1 MSVTTN
7 LHALS
12 FDQAALTFIMK
23 ETQNL
28 QRAVYNGHLTDSKDV
43 LDYLMERDQIMPRL
57 NDRVLN
63 TDKAVYVDFGGA
75 VGEGDGLPGLD
86 AFAVSS
92 SSSKAAT
99 LAQNLKYLTLKD
111 DPKLNVLSGWVVGD
125 LETGLGRS
133 LLKAAVEHV
142 KSSPNMRVAVVHNTD
157 KPGLISRIIQAA
169 METQSNQVGNSLLK
183 HVFEEMFLVLAS
195 RPSSSFNI
203 ASA

>member
-1 MSVTTN
+1 MCVTTY
-7 LHALS
+7 LHAFS

-63 TDKAVYVDFGGA
+63 TDKAAYVDFGGA
-75 VGEGDGLPGLD
+75 VEGDGLPGLD

-111 DPKLNVLSGWVVGD
+111 DPKLNVLSGWVVAD
-125 LETGLGRS
+125 LETSLGRS

-157 KPGLISRIIQAA
+157 EPGLISRIVQAA
-169 METQSNQVGNSLLK
+169 LETQSNQVL
-183 HVFEEMFLVLAS
+183 
-195 RPSSSFNI
+195 R
-203 ASA
+203 